1 MTIGKSGA
9 KSIVW
14 PVGAEPSAGQ
24 IEILRV
30 LGRSE
35 NANSVVD
42 QILVAIGTAIVEAR
56 LRPGD
61 DLNSVELARMFQSSR
76 TPVREAL
83 LTLEREGL
91 VEIAAHRRPRVR
103 RLLLDEVRE
112 IYELRA
118 TLYALVSRRIVESAA
133 ESDLTALRENH
144 RQQEAAAESGDVER
158 YFWLNVAFRNNEAAI
173 SGNGTVR
180 RVLDSFGVRTL
191 QLRHLSLS
199 LPGRLRASVSDHERL
214 LHAYEEREADVAAA
228 LTQSIVRRGLKA
240 IEGSGWTGYQD

>member
-1 MTIGKSGA
+1 MFR
-9 KSIVW
+9 
-14 PVGAEPSAGQ
+14 PVGAEPSAGHL
-24 IEILRV
+24 EVLRV

-35 NANSVVD
+35 NAASVVD
-42 QILVAIGTAIVEAR
+42 QILVSVGTAIVEAR

-61 DLNSVELARMFQSSR
+61 DLNSVELARTFQSSR

-103 RLLLDEVRE
+103 RLRLDEVRE

-118 TLYALVSRRIVESAA
+118 TLYALVSRRIVANA
-133 ESDLTALRENH
+133 VESDIASLRTCQ
-144 RQQEAAAESGDVER
+144 RQLQAAADAEDVDH

-173 SGNGTVR
+173 ARNRTVR
-180 RVLDSFGVRTL
+180 RVLDRLGVRTL

-199 LPGRLRASVSDHERL
+199 LPGRLRASVSEHERL
-214 LHAYEEREADVAAA
+214 VRAYEDRDADLAAA
-228 LTQSIVRRGLKA
+228 LTQSIVRRGLRA
-240 IEGSGWTGYQD
+240 IERSGWTGEPE

>member
-1 MTIGKSGA
+1 MTITSAGN
-9 KSIVW
+9 
-14 PVGAEPSAGQ
+14 PSAGHL
-24 IEILRV
+24 EILRV

-35 NANSVVD
+35 NADSVVD
-42 QILVAIGTAIVEAR
+42 QILVSVGTAIVEAR

-61 DLNSVELARMFQSSR
+61 DLNSVELARTFQSSR

-103 RLLLDEVRE
+103 RLSIEEVRE

-118 TLYALVSRRIVESAA
+118 TLYGVVSRRIVEIATD
-133 ESDLTALRENH
+133 SDIALLRDNQ
-144 RQQEAAAESGDVER
+144 RQLEAAAECDDVDR
-158 YFWLNVAFRNNEAAI
+158 YFWQNVAFRNNEAAI
-173 SGNGTVR
+173 AGNKTVR
-180 RVLDSFGVRTL
+180 RVLDSVGVRTL

-199 LPGRLRASVSDHERL
+199 LPGRLRTSVADHERL
-214 LHAYEEREADVAAA
+214 LRAYEERDAELAAA

-240 IEGSGWTGYQD
+240 IENSGWTGRAEE